1 MESNELYKIN
11 EKKYNEIHEYMSNY
25 LSTEI
30 RKDNIK
36 KLSKFIP
43 KKKSVSLED
52 SIFKFSILYTI
63 SNLLLKEISMS
74 IYNDKVYELLC
85 NLDSDNKIFN
95 KQLLLDIKSNK
106 DDYIKNIPYMQSHE
120 LNKEAWDKIVKKLK
134 LKEHKKYNIAAT
146 DAYKCGKCGEKQC
159 KVTQMQTRS
168 ADEPMTVFVT
178 CLVCGNTFKN

>member
-1 MESNELYKIN
+1 MQEMESNELYKIN
-11 EKKYNEIHEYMSNY
+11 EKKYNEISEYMSNY

-95 KQLLLDIKSNK
+95 KQL
-106 DDYIKNIPYMQSHE
+106 
-120 LNKEAWDKIVKKLK
+120 
-134 LKEHKKYNIAAT
+134 
-146 DAYKCGKCGEKQC
+146 
-159 KVTQMQTRS
+159 
-168 ADEPMTVFVT
+168 
-178 CLVCGNTFKN
+178 